1 MKHLII
7 LLFAMAPLM
16 GLKAQ
21 QPGSQRPSIPYTDEC
36 LLNTTER
43 TWTSLGLAPEQIEE
57 VKAIQTLCETD
68 CTALQETGERDPEL
82 AQAMLEKH
90 RENIRAVLT
99 KEQYGKW
106 QQWCDKRPA
115 KG

>member
-7 LLFAMAPLM
+7 LLLAMASQVSI
-16 GLKAQ
+16 KAQ
-21 QPGSQRPSIPYTDEC
+21 PPGTQKQSIPFTDEC
-36 LLNTTER
+36 LLNTTDE
-43 TWTSLGLAPEQIEE
+43 TWTSMGLAPEQIEE

-68 CTALQETGERDPEL
+68 CTAMQETGKRDPAL

-90 RENIRAVLT
+90 RENIRAVLS
-99 KEQYGKW
+99 KEQYDKW
-106 QQWCDKRPA
+106 QTWCEQRPA